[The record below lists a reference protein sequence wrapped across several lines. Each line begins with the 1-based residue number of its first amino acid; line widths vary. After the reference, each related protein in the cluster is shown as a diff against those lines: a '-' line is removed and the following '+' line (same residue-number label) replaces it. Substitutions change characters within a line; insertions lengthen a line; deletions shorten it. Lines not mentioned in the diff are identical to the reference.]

1 MALMVDVGANYRSIL
16 ERISTAAGT
25 VGRDAREIRLLAA
38 SKSQPVDAIRAA
50 LAAGVV
56 LVGENYVQEAQEK
69 KRQLADAKA
78 EWHMIGHLQRNKAK
92 WAVELFDVI
101 ESLDSLA
108 LARELD
114 KASAKLGKIVRTFIE
129 VNLSG
134 EQSKTGIAKGEV
146 GGLLAN
152 ISGLGHVCVEG
163 LMTVPPY
170 RENLEDVRP
179 YFRELRELRDLLNS
193 RNFPNVQLKELSM
206 GMTHD
211 FTVAIEEG
219 ATIVRVGTALFGPR
233 RS

>member
-1 MALMVDVGANYRSIL
+1 MAFMVDVGANYRRVI
-16 ERISTAAGT
+16 EQISAAVGK
-25 VGRDAREIRLLAA
+25 VGRDAREVRLLAA
-38 SKSQPVDAIRAA
+38 SKSQPVDAIRTA

-56 LVGENYVQEAQEK
+56 LVGENYVQEAQDK
-69 KRQLADAKA
+69 KRQLANAKA

-92 WAVELFDVI
+92 LAVELFDVI
-101 ESLDSLA
+101 ESLDNLA

-114 KASAKLGKIVRTFIE
+114 KESAKRSKILRTFIE
-129 VNLSG
+129 VNLAG
-134 EQSKTGIAKGEV
+134 EESKTGIAKGEV
-146 GGLLAN
+146 AGLLET
-152 ISGLGHVCVEG
+152 ISRLDHLSVEG

-179 YFRELRELRDLLNS
+179 YFRELRELRDSLNS
-193 RNFPNVQLKELSM
+193 LNLPNVQLKELSM

-233 RS
+233 GQ